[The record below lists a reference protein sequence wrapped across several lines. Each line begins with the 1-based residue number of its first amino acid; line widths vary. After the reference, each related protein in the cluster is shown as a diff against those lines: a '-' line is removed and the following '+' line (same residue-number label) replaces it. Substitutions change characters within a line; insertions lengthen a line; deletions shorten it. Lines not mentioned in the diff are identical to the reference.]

1 MLKIIMSGCNG
12 RMGQVITRLS
22 QSMDDVKIVAGFD
35 INKVQL
41 SDYPVFSDAFEFTG
55 EADVVI
61 DFSHTSA
68 LTKLLDYCT
77 KRKLPV
83 VLSTTG
89 YSAEQ
94 LKEIKVASEKIP
106 VFKSANMSLGI
117 NVVADLIKRA
127 AMILGDGYDI
137 EIVERHHNQKLDAP
151 SGTALLLADAVSE
164 ALTYEPEYVYDRSSV
179 RRKRDKREIGISAI
193 RGGTIVGDHD
203 VIFAG
208 PDEVIEIHHRAQSR
222 EVFAN
227 GALRAAIYL
236 AGVKDPGMYD
246 MQMLVASM

>member
-12 RMGQVITRLS
+12 RMGQVITRLT

-35 INKVQL
+35 INQVQL

-68 LTKLLDYCT
+68 LTKLLDYCI
-77 KRKLPV
+77 KRNFPV

-94 LKEIKVASEKIP
+94 LEEIKVASEKIP

-127 AMILGDGYDI
+127 ASILGDGYDI

-236 AGVKDPGMYD
+236 AGVKEPGMYD
-246 MQMLVASM
+246 MQMLVASK

>member
-12 RMGQVITRLS
+12 RMGQAITRLVG
-22 QSMDDVKIVAGFD
+22 SMDDAKIVAGFD
-35 INKVQL
+35 VNRVQL
-41 SDYPVFSDAFEFTG
+41 SDYPVFSDISEFDG
-55 EADVVI
+55 DADVVI

-68 LTKLLDYCT
+68 LTKLLSYCT
-77 KRKLPV
+77 KRNLPV

-94 LKEIKVASEKIP
+94 LDEIKTASEQIP

-117 NVVADLIKRA
+117 NVVADLLKRA
-127 AMILGDGYDI
+127 AVILGDGYDI

-236 AGVKDPGMYD
+236 AKVTSPGMYN
-246 MQMLVASM
+246 MQMLVAAM